1 MLYCFNTYTNGFKKS
16 NLLILFLFFEIT
28 DYALALSIKNELV
41 IKSRGTWLMT
51 CENYCLF
58 NLKKGNVTTWPKSG
72 CVVDRGNFWQG
83 GCCVDNEGT

>member
-1 MLYCFNTYTNGFKKS
+1 MAYSAKFLTNFDVISSRQFYPKYQ
-16 NLLILFLFFEIT
+16 IFTIH
-28 DYALALSIKNELV
+28 SISLHINIAVLEETFIIWPIYL
-41 IKSRGTWLMT
+41 
-51 CENYCLF
+51 YCLF